1 MTEQSKR
8 VLEQALALPA
18 IERATLVEELLSS
31 FDFPVRQEI
40 DKLWA
45 HEAEDRIDAYER
57 GEIGSSP
64 ANRVFKD
71 IDRQAKQ

>member
-8 VLEQALALPA
+8 VLEQALVLPA
-18 IERATLVEELLSS
+18 IERAALIEELFSS
-31 FDFPVRQEI
+31 FDFPARQEI

-57 GEIGSSP
+57 GELKAS
-64 ANRVFKD
+64 AAALVF
-71 IDRQAKQ
+71 DRLNQE